1 MFRTHIIL
9 ILTLFAVYICGCGH
23 DLDESQEEITAN
35 FLQVTPSI
43 GSELRAKD
51 PIILTFDSIPTDVRS
66 TAGSAIVSGKT
77 IVIHG
82 PFDPGSLNL
91 TVTWAGG
98 RKELKFLIPV

>member
-9 ILTLFAVYICGCGH
+9 ILTLFAVYISGCGH

-51 PIILTFDSIPTDVRS
+51 PIILTFDSIPTGVTS
-66 TAGSAIVSGKT
+66 TAGSVIVSGKT
-77 IVIHG
+77 VVIRG
-82 PFDPGSLNL
+82 PFDPGFLNL
-91 TVTWAGG
+91 TVTWVGG